1 MEMTALY
8 GRDKTSTD
16 DDNIMNY
23 SELTEPCTVPC
34 KKCGSLDSIVAVW
47 NTNYNKT
54 YAANSG
60 GAATYSHS
68 VLDRI
73 NDHMAQMQAVVS
85 RGSYISGH
93 NLSFFE
99 FFFLNFP
106 PKYPVK

>member
-1 MEMTALY
+1 MWIT
-8 GRDKTSTD
+8 GQ
-16 DDNIMNY
+16 Y
-23 SELTEPCTVPC
+23 SGCLEH
-34 KKCGSLDSIVAVW
+34 
-47 NTNYNKT
+47 NYNKT

-93 NLSFFE
+93 NLSFFG
-99 FFFLNFP
+99 FFFFELP
-106 PKYPVK
+106 PNTQ

>member
-1 MEMTALY
+1 MWM
-8 GRDKTSTD
+8 
-16 DDNIMNY
+16 
-23 SELTEPCTVPC
+23 P
-34 KKCGSLDSIVAVW
+34 LDSIVAVW

-60 GAATYSHS
+60 GTATYSHS

-106 PKYPVK
+106 QKYPVK